1 LSAIGISIACIG
13 SLSYALM
20 TFFQEVQQG
29 FHSLLNLIQLTG
41 LPVST

>member
-20 TFFQEVQQG
+20 TFFQ
-29 FHSLLNLIQLTG
+29 SLLNLIQLTG